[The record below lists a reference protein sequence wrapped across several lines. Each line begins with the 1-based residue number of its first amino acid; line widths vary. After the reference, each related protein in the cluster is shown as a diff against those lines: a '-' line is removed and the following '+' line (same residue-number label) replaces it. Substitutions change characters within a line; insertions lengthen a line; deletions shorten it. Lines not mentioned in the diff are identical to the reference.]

1 MHSRNLQAHCLPGE
15 GTAKSEQLAQVTS
28 SFGMEVSVGASA
40 LVIVGYVVGCI
51 AIALV
56 VFHRRDM
63 AGQ

>member
-28 SFGMEVSVGASA
+28 SFGMEVSVGSSA
-40 LVIVGYVVGCI
+40 LVVAGYFVGSI
-51 AIALV
+51 AIALA